1 MLVAGVDV
9 GNSTTEVAVAR
20 VEPGGEPEWLL
31 VLRRPTTGPKGS
43 PACAEGISDLI
54 GQAERR
60 LGERPHLLLLAELH
74 PVESSLVELGML
86 EELDLARTA
95 IARPASS
102 TPSRQRRRRR
112 GPAHARGADGTARR
126 ARRPRGGVG
135 LGLRRCGRVP
145 ARREGPRL
153 DDRGGDRAGG
163 RCRPDREP
171 IRSRHPDR
179 GRGRRRRRAASR
191 VAGGGR
197 GSTARRER
205 PRARR
210 SAASRGSARAL
221 AGRGPRGTPRCPRGR
236 RSPGGDRLPW
246 GGGREPARAGR
257 AARRH
262 ARRCGR

>member
-43 PACAEGISDLI
+43 PACAEGVSDLI

-102 TPSRQRRRRR
+102 TPSGNGVAVGR
-112 GPAHARGADGTARR
+112 PA
-126 ARRPRGGVG
+126 
-135 LGLRRCGRVP
+135 P
-145 ARREGPRL
+145 ARR
-153 DDRGGDRAGG
+153 
-163 RCRPDREP
+163 
-171 IRSRHPDR
+171 S
-179 GRGRRRRRAASR
+179 
-191 VAGGGR
+191 
-197 GSTARRER
+197 
-205 PRARR
+205 
-210 SAASRGSARAL
+210 
-221 AGRGPRGTPRCPRGR
+221 
-236 RSPGGDRLPW
+236 
-246 GGGREPARAGR
+246 
-257 AARRH
+257 
-262 ARRCGR
+262 